1 MQHTAPA
8 TTPATA
14 PAPTP
19 APVSTARDRLSAV
32 VFDWA
37 GTILDYGSCAPMG
50 AFVRLFE
57 QFGITISIA
66 QARGPMG
73 LAKWDHIQALTRL
86 PDVATQWETRYGHL
100 PTEPDVDRLYE
111 VFTPLN
117 AAVVPDFAAFIPGAL
132 EAVAAVRARGLKVG
146 STTGYNRPIME
157 VVTAIAAKGGYVPD
171 NLVCAGDQATCRP
184 TPLMMWRCFADLG
197 ICWPATVVKVD
208 DTEVGIEEGLNAGT
222 WAVGVAVSGNAMG
235 LPLAEWQALPPAEQ
249 ASRRAEATAKLR
261 AAGAHYVV
269 DSVADLP
276 PVLDAIAER
285 LARGEQPR

>member
-1 MQHTAPA
+1 MQQA
-8 TTPATA
+8 
-14 PAPTP
+14 APTP
-19 APVSTARDRLSAV
+19 EPVSTARDRLSAV

-86 PDVATQWETRYGHL
+86 PEVAAQWETQYGHL
-100 PTEPDVDRLYE
+100 PTNADVDRLYE

-117 AAVVPDFAAFIPGAL
+117 ASVVPDFADFIPGAL

-171 NLVCAGDQATCRP
+171 NLVCAGDLATGRP

-208 DTEVGIEEGLNAGT
+208 DTEFGLEEGLNAGT
-222 WAVGVAVSGNAMG
+222 WAVGLSVSGNAMG
-235 LPLAEWQALPPAEQ
+235 LTLAEWQALPPAEQ
-249 ASRRAEATAKLR
+249 ASRRAEAEAKLR
-261 AAGAHYVV
+261 AAGAHYVI

-285 LARGEQPR
+285 LARGELPR